1 MTIPSFQ
8 PIQQQQVPAQI
19 NPLVLKQ
26 GQVFHGKIKQLYP
39 NQMAEIQIGEHRL
52 IAKLETPLKAGD
64 SHYFQVM
71 STSPQT
77 ELKVVTGP
85 MTKEFVNVQQLIE
98 TLHLPKSPEMQQL
111 LTHFIKH
118 QLPIVKEQI
127 LQSDIWLKNLPDGVT
142 KQEALQTLQK
152 MMELKIPFSEVT
164 FKALLLGSKTSGI
177 SNNLEQLT
185 QLLQQNHLISP
196 QIKENLLNA
205 LQSIAK
211 PFEAET
217 AGMMIARSVQ
227 ILLQSDGQETKQL
240 EALNILKEANIL
252 PKDATLNNWLNTA
265 TLSSRNETAGF
276 FVRQLQSS
284 STVSIAQTIQQIT
297 HWIKGEVTLTE
308 QQKNTI
314 HELLK
319 SFENTNHVEQ
329 LAKQLH
335 VQLLKAFSEQT
346 VNRLFLNEDGVS
358 PKEHLLSLLKQE
370 MTIKSDMEFIQMAKA
385 FQASK
390 EPSTQVMMAESQA
403 ILESSLNSQG
413 IQKAI
418 QQILIRLG
426 LSYEAA
432 LNKGEDVTNLIQSIK
447 PQLLSLIQDE
457 KASTELKN
465 SAEMVL
471 ARLNGMQLLSG
482 ETGHQHQIIMQLPL
496 QFLGKHVDATI
507 QWNGRM
513 KKDGK
518 IDSNYA
524 RILFYLNLEALK
536 ETVIDMQV
544 QNRIVSI
551 YVYNELEGLDVLA
564 EPLKKALKVGLEE
577 KNYHLSG
584 VLIKPYKK
592 TLQKNLEKNIEK
604 LNDRGAVQRGVD
616 IRV

>member
-1 MTIPSFQ
+1 
-8 PIQQQQVPAQI
+8 
-19 NPLVLKQ
+19 
-26 GQVFHGKIKQLYP
+26 
-39 NQMAEIQIGEHRL
+39 
-52 IAKLETPLKAGD
+52 
-64 SHYFQVM
+64 
-71 STSPQT
+71 
-77 ELKVVTGP
+77 

-118 QLPIVKEQI
+118 QLPIVKEQL
-127 LQSDIWLKNLPDGVT
+127 LQSEIWLKNLPDGVT

-217 AGMMIARSVQ
+217 AGTMIARSVQ

-284 STVSIAQTIQQIT
+284 STVSIAHTIQQIT

-314 HELLK
+314 LELLK

-335 VQLLKAFSEQT
+335 VQLLKAFSEQA
-346 VNRLFLNEDGVS
+346 VNRLFFNEDGIS

-370 MTIKSDMEFIQMAKA
+370 MSIKSDMEFIQMAKA

-418 QQILIRLG
+418 QHILIRLG

-457 KASTELKN
+457 NASTELKN

-524 RILFYLNLEALK
+524 RILFYLNMEVLK

-584 VLIKPYKK
+584 VMIKPYKK